1 MLRVGGREITLSIA
15 CGEMQ
20 VTLNAEGVSW
30 SPDVAS
36 DMVTRA
42 VQAFREVWEIA
53 GEFAV
58 ADESD
63 ETASADEAA
72 GDASDS

>member
-1 MLRVGGREITLSIA
+1 VGGREITLSIS

-36 DMVTRA
+36 DMVARA
-42 VQAFREVWEIA
+42 IQAFRELWDIA

-58 ADESD
+58 AEDGEEISTSDES
-63 ETASADEAA
+63 A
-72 GDASDS
+72 GDTTDS